1 MLQFELESHGQRA
14 TLYVSGSLSLPGLW
28 ELMGRVGALP
38 DEIRDLRVDLRSV
51 RMLQEGVMEA
61 LASALSVWR
70 VDRGGSTRVELPPA
84 GLGGRVIG
92 AQTARAEIV
101 HGP

>member
-1 MLQFELESHGQRA
+1 MLHFELESHGRRA

-28 ELMGRVGALP
+28 ELMERVGTLP

-51 RMLQEGVMEA
+51 RALQTGVMEA

-70 VDRGGSTRVELPPA
+70 VQRDGSTRVELPPS

-92 AQTARAEIV
+92 SHAPRAETAP
-101 HGP
+101 GP